1 MENLWKRLKPAVKT
15 KILAEKDEY
24 PYLVNDVKTQLEN
37 NKFWT
42 DLPVGTVRQVV
53 NFSHNSVF
61 EVSMT
66 DFMFGDLFIKK
77 A

>member
-15 KILAEKDEY
+15 KILAEKKEY
-24 PYLVNDVKTQLEN
+24 PYLVKDVKTQLEN

-42 DLPVGTVRQVV
+42 DLPIGTARQVV

-61 EVSMT
+61 DISMT
-66 DFMFGDLFIKK
+66 DFMWGDLFITKS
-77 A
+77 

>member
-42 DLPVGTVRQVV
+42 DLPIGTARQVV

-61 EVSMT
+61 DISMT
-66 DFMFGDLFIKK
+66 DFMWGDLFITKS
-77 A
+77 

>member
-15 KILAEKDEY
+15 KILAEKKEY
-24 PYLVNDVKTQLEN
+24 PYLVKDVKTQLEN

-42 DLPVGTVRQVV
+42 ALPIGTARQVV

-61 EVSMT
+61 DISMT
-66 DFMFGDLFIKK
+66 DFMWGDLFIKK
-77 A
+77 V

>member
-1 MENLWKRLKPAVKT
+1 MDNLWKRLKPAVKT

-24 PYLVNDVKTQLEN
+24 PYLVEDVKTQL
-37 NKFWT
+37 KKHTFWT
-42 DLPVGTVRQVV
+42 DLPIGTCRQGV

-61 EVSMT
+61 DVPLME
-66 DFMFGDLFIKK
+66 FMYGDLFIKK

>member
-1 MENLWKRLKPAVKT
+1 MENLWKRLKPAVK
-15 KILAEKDEY
+15 KQILAEKEEY

-42 DLPVGTVRQVV
+42 DLPIGTARQVV

-61 EVSMT
+61 DVSMT
-66 DFMFGDLFIKK
+66 DFMWGDLFIEK